1 LYLCRYANFEAAT
14 YQRLIPASFF
24 IFFVHKICF
33 LIFFIFY

>member
-14 YQRLIPASFF
+14 YQRLIPLFLYFF
-24 IFFVHKICF
+24 IHKICF